1 MPTPLLS
8 YSFRPFFILA
18 GAYAAIAVLGW
29 VAYLFGGLALP
40 LSWSPMHWHSH
51 EMLYGWTSAAIAG
64 FLLTAI
70 TNWTGAKPLSGGP
83 LLALVLLWLAGRVA
97 FWATSLIPPLWVA
110 VVDLSFLAVLGL
122 YVAAVLVRHKNH
134 RNLILVAVIL
144 LLFTGNLWM
153 HLGFMTGTTAYLQQG
168 ERLGFNLISLLLA
181 IIAGRITP
189 AFTVNWLKR
198 TGGNSAA
205 VVRYAGLDKVALIA
219 LALLIPLD
227 IWFTEAPW
235 LGWFLLVTAALH
247 AARLLLWKGWLALK
261 EPLLWILH
269 LGYLWLVLSL
279 LARGLNL
286 IEPVFSNSLWV
297 HTLGMGAIGTL
308 ILGVMTRVCAGHT
321 GRPLKLVPYA
331 WISYAF
337 IVIATVLRLLAA
349 SGMID
354 YRWGVNLSALFW
366 ILSFGLFTVL
376 YTPILL
382 APRADGKPG

>member
-1 MPTPLLS
+1 MPTTLLA

-29 VAYLFGGLALP
+29 VAYLFGGVALP

-51 EMLYGWTSAAIAG
+51 EMLYGWTSAAVAG
-64 FLLTAI
+64 FLLTAM
-70 TNWTGAKPLSGGP
+70 TNWTGAKPLSGWP
-83 LLALVLLWLAGRVA
+83 LLALVVLWLAGRVA
-97 FWATSLIPPLWVA
+97 FWTASHLPPLVVA

-122 YVAAVLVRHKNH
+122 YVAVVLLRHKNH
-134 RNLILVAVIL
+134 RNLILVGVIL

-153 HLGFMTGTTAYLQQG
+153 HLGFMTGTMAYLQQG
-168 ERLGFNLISLLLA
+168 EQLGFNLISLLLA

-198 TGGNSAA
+198 TGADSSS
-205 VVRYAGLDKVALIA
+205 VIRHPGLDRLALVA
-219 LALLIPLD
+219 LALVIPLD
-227 IWFTEAPW
+227 IWFADAPW
-235 LGWFLLVTAALH
+235 LGWFLLITASLH
-247 AARLLLWKGWLALK
+247 AARLLLWQGWRTLK

-269 LGYLWLVLSL
+269 LGYLWLVLAL
-279 LARGLNL
+279 LARGFNL
-286 IEPVFSNSLWV
+286 IEPAFSTSLWV

-308 ILGVMTRVCAGHT
+308 ILGVMTRVCVGHT
-321 GRPLKLVPYA
+321 GRPLKLEPCA
-331 WISYAF
+331 WMSYAF
-337 IVIATVLRLLAA
+337 IVLATLLRLAAA
-349 SGMID
+349 SGLID

-366 ILSFGLFTVL
+366 ILSFGLFTAL